1 MHFTKGV
8 HQMSNKFSEDVIQA
22 LRAGGF
28 VCLLPNV
35 INPAWGG
42 HAIRLAGFPITI
54 CFTGLSPKSERGCQ
68 LAVTSC
74 YKFDPSTYLENA
86 DVRTMTYVSDPR
98 SEYRVELV
106 YGKRESLWK
115 GRKLCGEKI
124 LHTASGT
131 EMRQFIIQL
140 TMLGLEVDEPIREL
154 RTLEDTGSA
163 GIYVFNPEPQA

>member
-1 MHFTKGV
+1 
-8 HQMSNKFSEDVIQA
+8 MSNKFSEDVIQA

-54 CFTGLSPKSERGCQ
+54 CFTGLSPKSGQDCDS
-68 LAVTSC
+68 AVMTCC

-86 DVRTMTYVSDPR
+86 DVRTMSYVTDPR
-98 SEYRVELV
+98 SDYRVELV
-106 YGKRESLWK
+106 YRKRESGWE
-115 GRKLCGEKI
+115 GRKICGGKI
-124 LHTASGT
+124 LHTASGP
-131 EMRQFIIQL
+131 ELRQFIIQL
-140 TMLGLEVDEPIREL
+140 TMRGIRADEPVGEL
-154 RTLEDTGSA
+154 RALGDTGSA

>member
-1 MHFTKGV
+1 
-8 HQMSNKFSEDVIQA
+8 MSNKFSEGVIQA

-28 VCLLPNV
+28 ACLLPNV

-42 HAIRLAGFPITI
+42 HAIRLAGFPISI

-68 LAVTSC
+68 LPVVTSR
-74 YKFDPSTYLENA
+74 YAFDPSTYFENA
-86 DVRTMTYVSDPR
+86 DVRTMTYFTDPR
-98 SEYRVELV
+98 TDYRVELV
-106 YGKRESLWK
+106 YRKRESLWE
-115 GRKLCGEKI
+115 GRKIHGKNI
-124 LHTASGT
+124 LHTASGP
-131 EMRQFIIQL
+131 ELRQFIIQL